1 MNSGHSTKSDDRDSG
16 SFYYFAKLLT
26 CEFDHGHAKKK
37 GIVREK
43 AILPRPA
50 EAASVFTAVFWR
62 YYGAIICGM
71 RITAESETNYGRQL
85 P

>member
-37 GIVREK
+37 RNSQRKGY
-43 AILPRPA
+43 
-50 EAASVFTAVFWR
+50 FTS
-62 YYGAIICGM
+62 
-71 RITAESETNYGRQL
+71 TS
-85 P
+85 